1 MRAYLRAVR
10 FYNGALKD
18 SHMGGPN
25 ADRVISILTE
35 TTNVSDPTIYGDITP
50 TGMNPDGRVNTQS
63 LADDLQFY
71 RDQGLIK
78 GDVKLDDLVDHSFVD
93 AVVKELG
100 PYPK

>member
-1 MRAYLRAVR
+1 V
-10 FYNGALKD
+10 
-18 SHMGGPN
+18 
-25 ADRVISILTE
+25 
-35 TTNVSDPTIYGDITP
+35 
-50 TGMNPDGRVNTQS
+50 QS